1 MSVDADHLAR
11 CDVCPRTNRMMG
23 HFGRIGLDPR
33 FWGDRYV
40 SDTESAGPSYVVPM
54 RYNIPG
60 VAGHPIS
67 WKAKEPAVAKP
78 VAPTHGFDEV

>member
-33 FWGDRYV
+33 VLGRSVRVGYRICW
-40 SDTESAGPSYVVPM
+40 PSYVVPM

-60 VAGHPIS
+60 VAGHPMS